1 MAQIG
6 EEKEESAGDVLENFC
21 LFTEHG
27 REVLFLPCLFYFQEA
42 GLGMKI
48 PGAETAILKL

>member
-48 PGAETAILKL
+48 LGAETAILKL

>member
-27 REVLFLPCLFYFQEA
+27 KEVFFLPCLFYFQKA
-42 GLGMKI
+42 RLGMKI
-48 PGAETAILKL
+48 SGAETATLKL